1 MRRPLRC
8 LVFAAGIGLSALA
21 VTAVHGAA
29 ALPLAVTV
37 YADAVIGLCWL
48 IVTGLLLRSRRSPD
62 APGDNA
68 PGPRHHRAVRYS
80 TDGELVARSRWNTHH
95 RY

>member
-1 MRRPLRC
+1 ML
-8 LVFAAGIGLSALA
+8 AAGIGLSALA
-21 VTAVHGAA
+21 VTAVHGA

-48 IVTGLLLRSRRSPD
+48 VVVGLLLGNRRSPD
-62 APGDNA
+62 APGDSA
-68 PGPRHHRAVRYS
+68 PDPRRRHRAVRYS
-80 TDGELVARSRWNTHH
+80 TEGEPVARSHWNTRH

>member
-1 MRRPLRC
+1 MWRPLMY
-8 LVFAAGIGLSALA
+8 LVLAAGIGLSAVA
-21 VTAVHGAA
+21 VTAVHGA

-48 IVTGLLLRSRRSPD
+48 IVLCLLLGNRRSPD

-68 PGPRHHRAVRYS
+68 PGPRRHRAVRYS
-80 TDGELVARSRWNTHH
+80 TDGEPVARSHWNTRH